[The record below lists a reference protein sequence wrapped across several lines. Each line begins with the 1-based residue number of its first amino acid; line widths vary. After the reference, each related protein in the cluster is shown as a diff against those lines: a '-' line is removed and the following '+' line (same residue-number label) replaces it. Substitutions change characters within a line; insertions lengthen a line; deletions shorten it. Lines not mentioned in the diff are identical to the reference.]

1 MLRSLVELGLMRGLK
16 SVIMLAAVSVG
27 MAVFCLFGSI
37 VGIWGG
43 TRSGVVARDEGGRQ
57 RLQSDPNGPPPSSS
71 ISIQAETKHRS
82 RGRPPVIPVAKPTRG
97 RQGSPKAKLAEQQT
111 R

>member
-1 MLRSLVELGLMRGLK
+1 MRVLK
-16 SVIMLAAVSVG
+16 SMILLAAVSVG

-43 TRSGVVARDEGGRQ
+43 TRSGVLARDESGPQ
-57 RLQSDPNGPPPSSS
+57 RLKSDPNGPPPTSSV
-71 ISIQAETKHRS
+71 SIQAERKQRS
-82 RGRPPVIPVAKPTRG
+82 RGRPLVIPVAKPTRA

>member
-1 MLRSLVELGLMRGLK
+1 MRVLK
-16 SVIMLAAVSVG
+16 STILLAAVSVDI
-27 MAVFCLFGSI
+27 AVFCLFGSI

-43 TRSGVVARDEGGRQ
+43 TRSGVLARDESGPQ
-57 RLQSDPNGPPPSSS
+57 RLKSDPNGPPPTSSVS
-71 ISIQAETKHRS
+71 IRAERKQRS
-82 RGRPPVIPVAKPTRG
+82 RGRPLVIPVAKPTRA

>member
-1 MLRSLVELGLMRGLK
+1 MRVLK
-16 SVIMLAAVSVG
+16 SIILLAAVSVG
-27 MAVFCLFGSI
+27 MVVFYLFGSI

-43 TRSGVVARDEGGRQ
+43 TRSGVVARDESGPH

-71 ISIQAETKHRS
+71 VSIQAETKQRS
-82 RGRPPVIPVAKPTRG
+82 RGRPPIIPEAKPTRA
-97 RQGSPKAKLAEQQT
+97 RQGSPKAKLADQQM

>member
-1 MLRSLVELGLMRGLK
+1 MRGLK
-16 SVIMLAAVSVG
+16 SVILLAAVSVG
-27 MAVFCLFGSI
+27 MAVFYIFGSI

-43 TRSGVVARDEGGRQ
+43 TRSGVVARDESGPP

-71 ISIQAETKHRS
+71 ISIQAETKQRS
-82 RGRPPVIPVAKPTRG
+82 RGGPPVIPVAKPTRG
-97 RQGSPKAKLAEQQT
+97 RQGSPKAKLADQQT

>member
-1 MLRSLVELGLMRGLK
+1 MSVLK
-16 SVIMLAAVSVG
+16 SVILLAAVSVG
-27 MAVFCLFGSI
+27 VAVFYLFGSI

-43 TRSGVVARDEGGRQ
+43 SRTGFLARHGSGPP
-57 RLQSDPNGPPPSSS
+57 RLQSDANGPPPSSS
-71 ISIQAETKHRS
+71 VSIQAGSKQRS